1 MSLAELNR
9 YNFRFNA
16 MPTSVPSGMY
26 GIILKNSNASVVH
39 NLLLNSDETI
49 KANFGVFDNSNLL
62 CTKNLISGDV
72 VKLQGNSYVSEFDNG
87 ISGSIPRISV
97 KCNSFYNF
105 PTNLVSGDL
114 DDIPVT
120 SFITSADTEFTG
132 NSVWSRYLIN
142 DGINYKLSDVQQ
154 NTIFWNTSGSTAEY
168 DEEQERIIEVNFDSS
183 ITLSGVQNHLS
194 RIPKNLN
201 GRTLKINFS
210 EIIGKTPI
218 KIANFYNGKVIVNG
232 KVTEE

>member
-9 YNFRFNA
+9 HNFRFNA

-87 ISGSIPRISV
+87 ISGSI
-97 KCNSFYNF
+97 F
-105 PTNLVSGDL
+105 
-114 DDIPVT
+114 
-120 SFITSADTEFTG
+120 
-132 NSVWSRYLIN
+132 
-142 DGINYKLSDVQQ
+142 
-154 NTIFWNTSGSTAEY
+154 
-168 DEEQERIIEVNFDSS
+168 
-183 ITLSGVQNHLS
+183 
-194 RIPKNLN
+194 
-201 GRTLKINFS
+201 
-210 EIIGKTPI
+210 GKTGTGGMI
-218 KIANFYNGKVIVNG
+218 M
-232 KVTEE
+232 TEREYGRLVKEMSPQSPMWKDWKTENSHR